1 VAVYYKSINYN
12 PIITPLLLIGFFTAM
27 CYGFAVQLVSTVDQI
42 LTDIARR
49 RVSVG
54 YRTIFA
60 INIDYI
66 CANTG
71 SLIRADVTKST
82 VIKWTSIYWN

>member
-1 VAVYYKSINYN
+1 
-12 PIITPLLLIGFFTAM
+12 M

-42 LTDIARR
+42 LTDIAVIARR

-60 INIDYI
+60 INID
-66 CANTG
+66 
-71 SLIRADVTKST
+71 
-82 VIKWTSIYWN
+82 